1 MTRGICRVCHAPV
14 KLNRMTGLVRQ
25 HKNKRFNFKIPCD
38 GSGKPPCVLE
48 KLKQGEKS
56 DTR

>member
-14 KLNRMTGLVRQ
+14 KVNKVTRKIRQ
-25 HKNKRFNFKIPCD
+25 HVNKYFDGICA

-48 KLKQGEKS
+48 KLKQGEN
-56 DTR
+56 DDI